1 MKNMKKIEIYD
12 TTLRDGTQSPDVN
25 LTLYDK
31 LEFVKAL
38 DEFGVDYIEL
48 GWPAS
53 NPKDMEAFL
62 EASKLEFKHAK
73 ISAFGST
80 RRKNIKAEEDANL
93 NAIIESKAK
102 VASIFG
108 KSWDDHVI
116 KQLKCSLDDNLDAI
130 EESIRFLTNKGIEV
144 FFDAEHFFDGFKDNK
159 EYALKT
165 LKAAYDGGAK
175 CLVLC
180 DTNGGTSVRDTDRI
194 LDEVNKFVNK
204 EEGLN
209 IDLGVHIHNDSG
221 LAVSNSIISVDK
233 GVKQIQGTI
242 NGFGE
247 RCGNADLCQI
257 IPNLMIKKQYETNVK
272 LSSLKVISDLAYTL
286 SNNKPIRNQP
296 FVGDNSFAHKGGIHV
311 DAISKGASYEHIAP
325 SLVGN
330 KRSIILS
337 DLSGKANVIEILKD
351 FGLECIEKNDQRI
364 IEMLKKIELMEKKGY
379 DIGDLDVEKYL
390 LVNEFFKDNKNI
402 FKIDSWEIISSYK
415 NRAEKSDC
423 LIIGSL
429 GDEKR
434 EVTSSIEGGPVD
446 AAYNAIKKFLKN
458 DYKGLDCIHLI
469 NYKVR
474 IAEDKGES
482 STVRVFIEFD
492 CSGKSFS
499 TVGVDSNI
507 FVASMEAITKAFR
520 YYLLQEFG

>member
-1 MKNMKKIEIYD
+1 MNKIEIYD

-25 LTLYDK
+25 LTLHDK
-31 LEFVKAL
+31 IEFVKSL

-48 GWPAS
+48 GWPGS
-53 NPKDMEAFL
+53 NLKDMETFL
-62 EASKLEFKHAK
+62 KVSELDLKNSK

-80 RRKNIKAEEDANL
+80 RRKNIKAEEDSNL
-93 NAIIESKAK
+93 KAIIESKAK
-102 VASIFG
+102 VSSIFG

-116 KQLKCSLDDNLDAI
+116 KQLKCSLDDNLISI
-130 EESIRFLTNKGIEV
+130 EESIRFLTDKGIEV
-144 FFDAEHFFDGFKDNK
+144 FFDAEHFFDGFKNNK

-180 DTNGGTSVRDTDRI
+180 DTNGGTSVRDTDMI
-194 LDEVNKFVNK
+194 LDEVNLFLKSEK
-204 EEGLN
+204 LN
-209 IDLGVHIHNDSG
+209 IGLGVHIHNDSG

-233 GVKQIQGTI
+233 GVKHIQGTL

-272 LSSLKVISDLAYTL
+272 LSSLKSISDLAYTL

-311 DAISKGASYEHIAP
+311 DAISKGASYEHIDP

-337 DLSGKANVIEILKD
+337 DLSGKANIIEVLKGFNLD
-351 FGLECIEKNDQRI
+351 DIDKNDKRI
-364 IEMLKKIELMEKKGY
+364 VDMLKKVENMEKKGY
-379 DIGDLDVEKYL
+379 DIGDIDAEKFL
-390 LVNEFFKDNKNI
+390 LMKQFFDSDKDFFI
-402 FKIDSWEIISSYK
+402 LDSWRIISSYEK
-415 NRAEKSDC
+415 GIEKSDC
-423 LIIGSL
+423 LVIGSIN
-429 GDEKR
+429 GKKC
-434 EVTSSIEGGPVD
+434 EVVAPILGGPVD
-446 AAYNAIKKFLKN
+446 AAYNAMKKFLATSYKN
-458 DYKGLDCIHLI
+458 LDCIHLV

-482 STVRVFIEFD
+482 STVRVFIEFA
-492 CSGKSFS
+492 CGNRSFA
-499 TVGVDSNI
+499 TVGVNSNI
-507 FVASMEAITKAFR
+507 LVASFEAIEKAFK
-520 YYLLQEFG
+520 YYLFQEHDQYL